1 MTFEDILAA
10 LTPLL
15 HEGETATITKS
26 DDVGDRMISLNGTAR
41 ETGIYDYGGL
51 YVWYSQPGA
60 DAWAANDADAMNTQL
75 PIMLDYA
82 RHPAGSGDLRGREAR
97 EMTPS
102 NLIEQLSD
110 LLAGGAPPVT
120 GTLPGGIQVA
130 EIDYGPGAIHIEKS
144 AHDTT
149 FSAWAITNGR
159 RWEASK
165 RDQTKARE
173 AISDILAAIR
183 TNSK

>member
-15 HEGETATITKS
+15 HAGETATITKS
-26 DDVGDRMISLNGTAR
+26 DDIGDQMISLNGTAR
-41 ETGIYDYGGL
+41 KTNIYNYGSQ

-60 DAWAANDADAMNTQL
+60 DVWATNDTAAMNAQL

-82 RHPAGSGDLRGREAR
+82 RHPSGSGDLRDREAR
-97 EMTPS
+97 EMTPAD
-102 NLIEQLSD
+102 LIEQLPD
-110 LLAGGAPPVT
+110 LFAGSAPPTT

-130 EIDYGPGAIHIEKS
+130 EVDYGTGAIHIEKAS
-144 AHDTT
+144 HDTT
-149 FSAWAITNGR
+149 FSAWAITNSR

-173 AISDILAAIR
+173 AISNILATIR

>member
-1 MTFEDILAA
+1 MTFEDILTA

-15 HEGETATITKS
+15 HEGETATITRS
-26 DDVGDRMISLNGTAR
+26 DDVSDQMITLNGTAR
-41 ETGIYDYGGL
+41 KTSIYDYGGM
-51 YVWYSQPGA
+51 YAWYSQPGA
-60 DAWAANDADAMNTQL
+60 GTWAADDTDTMHAQL
-75 PIMLDYA
+75 PVMLDYA
-82 RHPAGSGDLRGREAR
+82 RHPSGSGDLRDREAR

-102 NLIEQLSD
+102 DLLEQLSD
-110 LLAGGAPPVT
+110 LFTGGAPPIM
-120 GTLPGGIQVA
+120 GSLPGGIQIA

-149 FSAWAITNGR
+149 FSAWAITNSR

-173 AISDILAAIR
+173 AISSILTTIR